1 MTRLSRPLRRILIAA
16 IALVVVDLI
25 EPGVL
30 RRLEASRY
38 EDVSKDFRFEN
49 SDLFGVGP
57 LVEYLRDHPAG
68 RQPRVVFIGNSVTYG
83 YGLSAA
89 EALPGQYQRLDRDEK
104 VLNVGVNGLDIASA
118 YLMAKATIESVDH
131 FYVLCRPDPTGA
143 PLIGRHIPV
152 DDDDATR
159 YGLPRV
165 DWLESTLRRGAERWA
180 LYRDSY
186 RLQAA
191 LFGTSSRQFVYLHK
205 GELARRVLSTVR
217 AQSRPESPPGAT
229 TATAPIA
236 ASLPDDQRLAAIRT
250 TSPTM
255 LWTFA
260 ELFRGTGKHLALLQ
274 LRGFAE
280 WLPDDRS
287 VADFNRAHF
296 PHARIVMLEIPL
308 ILRSDDLHM
317 TPAGAAALAQAL
329 WRERQAFEGNAR

>member
-1 MTRLSRPLRRILIAA
+1 MTRLSRPTRRIVVA
-16 IALVVVDLI
+16 IVALVILDLI

-30 RRLEASRY
+30 RRLEATRY
-38 EDVSKDFRFEN
+38 EDRSKDFRFEN

-57 LVEYLRDHPAG
+57 LVEYLRDNPAG

-89 EALPGQYQRLDRDEK
+89 EALPGQYQRLDRSGK
-104 VLNVGVNGLDIASA
+104 VLNVGVNGLDIGSA
-118 YLMAKATIESVDH
+118 YLVAKATIGSVDH
-131 FYVLCRPDPTGA
+131 FYVLCRADPVPT

-152 DDDDATR
+152 DEGDAR
-159 YGLPRV
+159 QLGLPPV
-165 DWLESTLRRGAERWA
+165 DSLETALRRGAERWA

-205 GELARRVLSTVR
+205 GELARTVLSTVR
-217 AQSRPESPPGAT
+217 AQARGGSLPVEVTALAPVAT
-229 TATAPIA
+229 TMPA
-236 ASLPDDQRLAAIRT
+236 DQRLAAMRAA
-250 TSPTM
+250 SPPM
-255 LWTFA
+255 LWMFA
-260 ELFRGTGKHLALLQ
+260 ELFRDSGKQLVLLQ

-280 WLPDDRS
+280 WLRDESS

-308 ILRSDDLHM
+308 TLRSDDLHL
-317 TPAGAAALAQAL
+317 TAAGAAAAARAL
-329 WRERQAFEGNAR
+329 WRERDAFEDRAR